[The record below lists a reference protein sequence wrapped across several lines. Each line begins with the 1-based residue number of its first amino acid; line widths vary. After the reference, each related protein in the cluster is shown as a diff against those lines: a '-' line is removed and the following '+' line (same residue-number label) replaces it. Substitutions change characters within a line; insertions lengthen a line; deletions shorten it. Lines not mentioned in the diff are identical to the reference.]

1 MRLHAAC
8 GVFIVL
14 ATDVCRWSNHN
25 HCILFRCNG
34 TFAMSIVV
42 AVIGINIIYPFKR
55 PSIIIIIVESII
67 AFSYEKKT
75 SSSIVEIQLHTKH
88 KTSKTKQNKT
98 YSTHT
103 HTNELFLNWCHF
115 KWLNPLR
122 ILIDLNWWVSSLDLL
137 YFYLCSFT
145 SFFRMPFFPHSIHS

>member
-1 MRLHAAC
+1 M
-8 GVFIVL
+8 
-14 ATDVCRWSNHN
+14 
-25 HCILFRCNG
+25 
-34 TFAMSIVV
+34 
-42 AVIGINIIYPFKR
+42 K
-55 PSIIIIIVESII
+55 
-67 AFSYEKKT
+67 KKT

-88 KTSKTKQNKT
+88 KTSKTKHT
-98 YSTHT
+98 AHTHT

-145 SFFRMPFFPHSIHS
+145 SFVRMPFFHTLSIHKICILSDRNFGAWLAIASCSPNSFWNNVYWQGNECNCLHMDRAIYFLTYRKLTI